1 MNFKK
6 LFFVSAIALSSTL
19 VFAQEPGSSFGRIY
33 GGVAFMKEKEAD
45 SDTNADKGFQLGIA
59 RYIHLTGNQSALYL
73 QLGAEFNRVTY
84 SETVEGIKAKET
96 LANIAIPINFVSRF
110 NLENDMALE
119 FLAGPNIRL
128 NTVGKLKMS
137 NSYDSATLDF
147 FDDLEAKRF
156 QFGLDV
162 GVGLSFSRIS
172 IAYRFNP
179 DLTDYFDKDALED
192 KLGEDLEG
200 MSSKSLYHFITLGF
214 SF

>member
-45 SDTNADKGFQLGIA
+45 SDTDADKGFQLGIA

-147 FDDLEAKRF
+147 FDDLEAHRF
-156 QFGLDV
+156 QFGLNV